1 MVHRKIKSTV
11 ICSPSTRNF
20 IKGDRYI
27 IVKNP
32 PDETVLFQIDS
43 IENVIC
49 VGGGAV
55 IDYAKIVS
63 KGPIKECYPTTASGS
78 SETSHAVYWIGDKKM
93 GIKRNLPEKV
103 IIEEKF
109 FRNLSSDMFIFT
121 MCDMIAHCL
130 DVKWSLD
137 SNPESLS
144 LAEEALSLI
153 ENKDKESLIRAGIL
167 AGRAIEITPTTILH
181 SLSYPLTG
189 IYGISHGKALS
200 YLIPRISQITNDNIP
215 DIEYI
220 KDLGDID
227 WKLIVEEAYKY
238 EKIKKVNFKISKKI
252 LINIL
257 ESKFPIR

>member
-1 MVHRKIKSTV
+1 MV
-11 ICSPSTRNF
+11 
-20 IKGDRYI
+20 
-27 IVKNP
+27 
-32 PDETVLFQIDS
+32 
-43 IENVIC
+43 
-49 VGGGAV
+49 
-55 IDYAKIVS
+55 
-63 KGPIKECYPTTASGS
+63 
-78 SETSHAVYWIGDKKM
+78 
-93 GIKRNLPEKV
+93 
-103 IIEEKF
+103 
-109 FRNLSSDMFIFT
+109 
-121 MCDMIAHCL
+121 
-130 DVKWSLD
+130 D

-200 YLIPRISQITNDNIP
+200 YLIPRISHITNDNIP